1 MHKIIVVSLVSI
13 VGLFSNHINA
23 QKGTSS
29 PYSVFGLGELNNGQY
44 AYFMAMGNALT
55 ANTDSTIVNQNNPAS
70 YSYIS
75 RYRPLFQIGVNGK
88 FSTFTEAGQNSAKKN
103 QFGFNQFQLGL
114 PIAKRWGGAIGLT
127 PFSST
132 GYNIVNQNVDGLDT
146 LSQFISEGA
155 GTISKFHIGTAYKYK
170 FKNKSSISAG
180 LNVNYIFGSTTKI
193 ESFEYSKFTD
203 YALHSRVENETR
215 INSFAYDLGLIY
227 EKYLANSSFSIGV
240 KYSPAVNLTAYQD
253 LLAFSYSLSYYNN
266 YSYPGSLV
274 DTTEII
280 RDNKGIIRMPESYN
294 VGFEYRLNGKGKE
307 YMIKFSGDIKHQKWS
322 DYTEKFGT
330 SKVENL
336 FKDRTE
342 TSFGIQY
349 SPHVGRNA
357 NNNLVSYIGR
367 IHYRVGVNYTLS
379 QLFINNT
386 QLTDYGMSFGLG
398 LPITTGNS
406 NTNINLGVNYGSL
419 GTTDSGLIKENSIG
433 VFLGITISPGFYDR
447 WFLKR
452 KYD

>member
-1 MHKIIVVSLVSI
+1 MHKIIIVSLVI
-13 VGLFSNHINA
+13 VVGLFSNNVNA
-23 QKGTSS
+23 QKGSSS
-29 PYSVFGLGELNNGQY
+29 PYSAFGLGELSNGQY
-44 AYFMAMGNALT
+44 AYFMSMGNALT

-75 RYRPLFQIGVNGK
+75 RYRPLFQLAMNGK
-88 FSTFTEAGQNSAKKN
+88 FSTFSEAGQNPAKKS

-132 GYNIVNQNVDGLDT
+132 GYNIVNQNIEDGDT
-146 LSQFISEGA
+146 LSQLISEGA
-155 GTISKFHIGTAYKYK
+155 GTISKFHLGTSYKYK
-170 FKNKSSISAG
+170 FKNRSSIAAG
-180 LNVNYIFGSTTKI
+180 VNVNYIFGSSNKI

-203 YALHSRVENETR
+203 FSLHSRVENKTR

-227 EKYLANSSFSIGV
+227 EKYFDHSSFSLGL
-240 KYSPAVNLTAYQD
+240 KYSPAVNLTAFQD

-266 YSYPGSLV
+266 YSYPGSIV
-274 DTTEII
+274 DTAEVIL
-280 RDNKGIIRMPESYN
+280 DNEGVIKLPESYN
-294 VGFEYRLNGKGKE
+294 IGVEYRINGKGKE
-307 YMIKFSGDIKHQKWS
+307 YMLKFSADVKHQKWS
-322 DYTEKFGT
+322 DYSEEFGT
-330 SKVENL
+330 SKVENV
-336 FKDRTE
+336 FKDRTS
-342 TSFGIQY
+342 TAFGLQY

-357 NNNLVSYIGR
+357 NNNLVSYVGR
-367 IHYRVGVNYTLS
+367 IHYRLGFNYTLS
-379 QLFINNT
+379 QLFVNNT
-386 QLTDYGMSFGLG
+386 QLSDYGMSFGLG

-419 GTTDSGLIKENSIG
+419 GTTEAGLIKENYLG
-433 VFLGITISPGFYDR
+433 VFVGVTISPGIYDR

>member
-1 MHKIIVVSLVSI
+1 MYKIIIVSLVVVVSL
-13 VGLFSNHINA
+13 FSNSVMA
-23 QKGTSS
+23 QKGTAS

-44 AYFMAMGNALT
+44 AYFMGMGNALT

-88 FSTFTEAGQNSAKKN
+88 FSTFTEEGQNPSKAN
-103 QFGFNQFQLGL
+103 QFGLNQFQLGL

-132 GYNIVNQNVDGLDT
+132 GYNIVNQNILDGDT
-146 LSQFISEGA
+146 LSQLISEGA
-155 GTISKFHIGTAYKYK
+155 GTVSKFHIGASYKYK
-170 FKNKSSISAG
+170 FKNRSSIAG
-180 LNVNYIFGSTTKI
+180 GVNVNYIFGSSNKI

-203 YALHSRVENETR
+203 YALHSRVENNTR

-227 EKYLANSSFSIGV
+227 EKYLDNSSFSLGV

-266 YSYPGSLV
+266 YSYPGSIV
-274 DTTEII
+274 DTAQVVS
-280 RDNKGIIRMPESYN
+280 DNEGVIRMPESYN
-294 VGFEYRLNGKGKE
+294 VGVEYRLNGKGKE
-307 YMIKFSGDIKHQKWS
+307 YMLKFSADLKHQKWS
-322 DYTEKFGT
+322 DYSEEFGT
-330 SKVENL
+330 SKVENI
-336 FKDRTE
+336 FKDRTA

-357 NNNLVSYIGR
+357 NNNLVSYIGK
-367 IHYRVGVNYTLS
+367 IHYRIGFNYTLS
-379 QLFINNT
+379 QLYLNNT
-386 QLTDYGMSFGLG
+386 QLADYGMSFGLG

-406 NTNINLGVNYGSL
+406 NTNINLGVNYGSI
-419 GTTDSGLIKENSIG
+419 GTTEQGLIKEDYLG
-433 VFLGITISPGFYDR
+433 VFVGITISPGFYDR